1 MSRTTND
8 SNNYLKLKY
17 NATTWDGIAEN
28 DSTSPVTTFYLSL
41 HTASPGISGDQSTSE
56 ITYPGYA
63 RVAVTR
69 NGAGWT
75 VSGNQV
81 SNAALAQFPQCTTT
95 GSTFSATHVGIGS
108 SSTGAG
114 ALYEFGA
121 LNSPRTISDGVQPQF
136 NIGALT
142 ITHT

>member
-1 MSRTTND
+1 MSRTTSD

-17 NATTWDGIAEN
+17 NATTWEGIAEN
-28 DSTSPVTTFYLSL
+28 DATGAVTTFYLSL
-41 HTASPGISGDQSTSE
+41 HTASPGVSGDQTTSE
-56 ITYPGYA
+56 ISYPGYA

-69 NGAGWT
+69 NSSGWT
-75 VSGNQV
+75 VAGNQV
-81 SNAALAQFPQCTTT
+81 SNAALAQFPQCGTT

-108 SSTGAG
+108 ASIGAG
-114 ALYEFGA
+114 QLFEYGA
-121 LNSPRTISDGVQPQF
+121 LNSARTISDGVQPQF